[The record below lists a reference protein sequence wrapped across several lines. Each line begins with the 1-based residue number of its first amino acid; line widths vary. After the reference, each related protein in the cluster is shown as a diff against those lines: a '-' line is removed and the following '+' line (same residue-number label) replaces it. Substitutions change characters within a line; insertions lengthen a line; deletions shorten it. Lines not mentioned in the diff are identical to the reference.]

1 MKNKILISLTLF
13 LAILLVGTF
22 FLFSLDTFYKTVFFP
37 KLTIDAALQDKKI
50 KTELGIGEITS
61 PEKLGLAVKTI
72 QFESFDGTQ
81 LNAWFIP
88 AKNSSSNQ
96 CIIFCHDRHSNRL
109 EGMKYLEAFKKAGIL
124 DEYSVLLPDLRNS
137 GVSEDAKTFLGYKFA
152 EDIVTG
158 ATVVKSQF
166 GISNFVFFGTGMGA
180 TAAAISMRRSDMAKH
195 LNSMDIHVEGLI
207 LDSPISNVQ
216 SYITRNNKDISYPLV
231 ASALFLFNRNV
242 EGYMDYMRLSFL
254 LKKTDYPIII
264 LQNIGDETTPT
275 DVLLAELQEIPD
287 IQLELFDG
295 VEHAGMILHPGYKN
309 RYIELIKT
317 FLK

>member
-1 MKNKILISLTLF
+1 MKNKILISLSLF
-13 LAILLVGTF
+13 LAILLVGTL
-22 FLFSLDTFYKTVFFP
+22 FLFSLDTFYKTTFFP
-37 KLTIDAALQDKKI
+37 KLTIDETLSDEKYI
-50 KTELGIGEITS
+50 TELGIGELTS

-72 QFESFDGTQ
+72 QFESFDGTK
-81 LNAWFIP
+81 LGAWFIP
-88 AKNSSSNQ
+88 SKDSSSNQ

-109 EGMKYLEAFKKAGIL
+109 EGMKFLDAFKKAGLL
-124 DEYSVLLPDLRNS
+124 DKYSILLPDLRNS
-137 GVSEDAKTFLGYKFA
+137 GVSEDAKTFIGYKFS
-152 EDIVTG
+152 EDIITG

-180 TAAAISMRRSDMAKH
+180 TAAAISMRRADMVNH

-207 LDSPISNVQ
+207 LDSPISNVKT
-216 SYITRNNKDISYPLV
+216 YITRNNKDIFYPLV
-231 ASALFLFNRNV
+231 AGSLFLFNRNV
-242 EGYMDYMRLSFL
+242 EGYMDYMKLSFL
-254 LKKTDYPIII
+254 IKKTDYPVII